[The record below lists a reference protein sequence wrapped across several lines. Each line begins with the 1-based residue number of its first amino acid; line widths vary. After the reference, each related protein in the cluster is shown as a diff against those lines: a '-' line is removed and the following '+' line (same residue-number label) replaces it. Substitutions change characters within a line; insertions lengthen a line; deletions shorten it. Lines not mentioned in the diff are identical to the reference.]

1 MKYLAPLILGLFAVG
16 CANPKGATA
25 LEQRNYVNKM
35 HDEAL
40 RELYSQYPDARE
52 QVVGAAGHAVFR
64 YFGTNF
70 VLVATEGGY
79 GVVVDHETDQKTYMK
94 LRGGGLGIGV
104 GAKDAKVVMVF
115 NNKAA
120 LEEFVQDSGKFTLG
134 ASTEAVA
141 KSDDQGNGRLGVAK
155 SGQVKIYTLAGNG
168 FALAASVVG
177 TRFYRDQALNAP
189 DDQTPNPATET
200 VAKVVDLDA
209 PEETTTDPTDYEN
222 YENRES
228 TKTAETT
235 PAAESEKTADT
246 QPNDGYDD

>member
-1 MKYLAPLILGLFAVG
+1 MKYIAPIILGLFAVG

-40 RELYSQYPDARE
+40 RELYNQYPDARE
-52 QVVGAAGHAVFR
+52 KVTGAAGHAVFR

-70 VLVATEGGY
+70 VLLATEGGY

-104 GAKDAKVVMVF
+104 GAKDAKVVLVF

-134 ASTEAVA
+134 ASTDAVA

-168 FALAASVVG
+168 FAFAASLVG
-177 TRFYRDQALNAP
+177 TRFYRDQALMAP
-189 DDQTPNPATET
+189 DEQTPNPATET
-200 VAKVVDLDA
+200 VAEVVDLDCLEEEQEKVA
-209 PEETTTDPTDYEN
+209 ESAKTPEAA
-222 YENRES
+222 
-228 TKTAETT
+228 KTAEA
-235 PAAESEKTADT
+235 PKSEESEKSAETDFG
-246 QPNDGYDD
+246 DGYDD